1 MRDTYS
7 EGLKIIKDEL
17 LLLPKSPGI
26 YKMID
31 KSGDILYVGKAKNI
45 KKRVTSYSKLNNQSQ
60 RILTMISN
68 VKKLEIM
75 VTNTEVE
82 ALLLESNLI
91 KKHKPR
97 FNILLKDDKS
107 FPSILL
113 TSDHNFPQIK
123 KHRGRKI
130 EKGFY
135 FGPFSS
141 AGSVN
146 RSIDALQKGFLIR
159 NCTDNVFKLRTRPCL
174 QFQIKRCTAPCVG
187 FVNQDDYK
195 KQIDQAK
202 SFLSGNSNEIKKN
215 FATNMKKCSDNLDF
229 ENAAVW
235 RNKIRALS
243 NIQSFQNINVNGLG
257 DADIIAVFSNFKKTA
272 INISFMRSGSNF
284 GDHTYFFSQSP
295 ETSSHKLISEFLS
308 QFYENKIP
316 PKEIIV
322 SHAPKNLKLIS
333 EALSSLVDYKIKII
347 CPQKGIRKKLISN
360 SIQNA
365 DVSINRKISEEA
377 KTEKNFDEIKKI
389 FKITNN
395 INRIEVYDNS
405 HIQGKFSVGAMIVTT
420 KDGFDKSSY
429 RKYNLKIED
438 NTHGGNDFGM
448 MEEVIKRRFRKNNSN
463 LSNYNLPDLILIDGG
478 RGHLNTVYKVLK
490 EYQLDWIKVCAIS
503 KGADRNAGREKFH
516 LIDESSFTLKPDSL
530 VMFFLQ
536 KLRDE
541 AHRFAITAHRLK
553 RKKSIS
559 YNQID
564 EIDGI
569 GNTKKNALLQYFG
582 SAKEVSKASIDDLI
596 KVDGISKN
604 VAQKIYNFFSNE

>member
-1 MRDTYS
+1 MNNNYTK
-7 EGLKIIKDEL
+7 GLNIIKNEIL
-17 LLLPKSPGI
+17 TLPKSSGI

-31 KSGDILYVGKAKNI
+31 NSGNILYVGKAKNL

-60 RILTMISN
+60 RILRMISQVN
-68 VKKLEIM
+68 SLDIII
-75 VTNTEVE
+75 TNSEVE

-91 KKHKPR
+91 KKHRPR
-97 FNILLKDDKS
+97 YNVLLKDDKS
-107 FPSILL
+107 FPNILL
-113 TSDHNFPQIK
+113 TSGHKFPQIK
-123 KHRGRKI
+123 KHRGRKS

-187 FVNQDDYK
+187 LVSENSYK

-202 SFLSGNSNEIKKN
+202 TFLSGNSDQIKKD
-215 FATNMKKCSDNLDF
+215 FAKKMEECSDELDF

-243 NIQSFQNINVNGLG
+243 NIQSFQNINVKGLG
-257 DADIIAVFSNFKKTA
+257 DADIIAIFQNYDKVA
-272 INISFMRSGSNF
+272 VNISFMRSGSNF
-284 GDHTYFFSQSP
+284 GDHTYFMSHLSEMKP
-295 ETSSHKLISEFLS
+295 ENLVAEFLS

-322 SHAPKNLKLIS
+322 SQLPSNFNLIS
-333 EALSSLVDYKIKII
+333 DALSSLVDYNIKIV
-347 CPQKGIRKKLISN
+347 CPQKGIKKKLIES
-360 SIQNA
+360 SILNA
-365 DVSINRKISEEA
+365 EMSLNRKISEDN
-377 KTEKNFDEIKKI
+377 KTNKIFDELSSI
-389 FKITNN
+389 FKIKND

-405 HIQGKFSVGAMIVTT
+405 HIQGKFAVGAMIVSN

-429 RKYNLKIED
+429 RKYNLSVNSNI
-438 NTHGGNDFGM
+438 TGGNDYNM
-448 MEEVIKRRFRKNNSN
+448 MKEVISRRFRNSLSKK
-463 LSNYNLPDLILIDGG
+463 LSNNLPDLILIDGG
-478 RGHLNTVYKVLK
+478 RGHLNTVVKSLIELK
-490 EYQLDWIKVCAIS
+490 LDYIKVCAIS
-503 KGADRNAGREKFH
+503 KGIDRNAGREQFH
-516 LIDESSFTLKPDSL
+516 LVGQKTFTLKHNSS

-559 YNQID
+559 YNKID
-564 EIDGI
+564 EIEGI
-569 GNTKKNALLQYFG
+569 GNIKKNALLKYFG
-582 SAKEVSKASIDDLI
+582 SAKEVSKANINDLM
-596 KVDGISKN
+596 KVEGISKN
-604 VAQKIYNFFSNE
+604 VAQKINDFFTNE